1 MRVIIAGGGTGGHV
15 IPALAIAQQLKK
27 QFDAEVLFIG
37 TARGIETR
45 LVPQAGFPL
54 ELIQVGAL
62 KNVSLM
68 TRAKTMFDLPRALW
82 TAGRI
87 VSDFRPDVVI
97 GVGGYAS
104 GPAMLAAIRRRI
116 PTLAFEPNVVP
127 GFANRLVARLVSA
140 AAVHFEETC
149 DYFRNAKVTGVPV
162 REAFFKIRA
171 RGTLAKSDARTAKDT
186 PSANEMSTSKDVTE
200 ENKSAPTLLVFGGSQ
215 GAHAINQAMIES
227 LPGLR
232 QRIPAIHIVHQT
244 GQRDYDTVLAA
255 YQKHGMAGETTAA
268 LSRPGTTDDTP
279 LAPSDMTKTGEA
291 AAAASSSA
299 ATRSAMTGEAR
310 AAPSAEVY
318 KFIDDMPAI
327 FARADLLVCRSGAS
341 TVGEIT
347 AAGKPAIFVP
357 FPRAAD
363 DHQNVNARA
372 LERAGAAVVV
382 EESNLE
388 AAYLVDIISALLNDP
403 LRLRR
408 MAEAAKSL
416 AHPNA
421 VEEIAEMVKNLA
433 LASQG

>member
-37 TARGIETR
+37 TPRGIETR

-68 TRAKTMFDLPRALW
+68 TRVKTMFDLPRALW
-82 TAGRI
+82 ISGRI

-104 GPAMLAAIRRRI
+104 GPAMIAAIRRRI

-127 GFANRLVARLVSA
+127 GFANRVVARFVSA

-149 DYFRNAKVTGVPV
+149 EYFRNCKVTGVPV
-162 REAFFKIRA
+162 REAFFQITEGSAGGKDGVAGGNGLA
-171 RGTLAKSDARTAKDT
+171 RGASGRGASAKGTG
-186 PSANEMSTSKDVTE
+186 V
-200 ENKSAPTLLVFGGSQ
+200 PTLLVFGGSQ
-215 GAHAINQAMIES
+215 GAHAINQAVLES

-232 QRIPAIHIVHQT
+232 AKIPTFHIIHQT
-244 GQRDYDTVLAA
+244 GQRDYETVVAA
-255 YQKHGMAGETTAA
+255 YQRLGMTT
-268 LSRPGTTDDTP
+268 
-279 LAPSDMTKTGEA
+279 TGEA
-291 AAAASSSA
+291 TAAASGGV
-299 ATRSAMTGEAR
+299 RSGAVQSGEVHR
-310 AAPSAEVY
+310 
-318 KFIDDMPAI
+318 FIDDMPGT

-363 DHQNVNARA
+363 DHQNKNARA
-372 LERAGAAVVV
+372 LESAGAAVVV

-388 AAYLVDIISALLNDP
+388 AAYLVETIAALLNDSV
-403 LRLRR
+403 RLRG
-408 MAEAAKSL
+408 MSEAARSL
-416 AHPNA
+416 AHPKA
-421 VEEIAEMVKNLA
+421 VEEIAEMVKRLA
-433 LASQG
+433 GPE

>member
-27 QFDAEVLFIG
+27 EFAAEVLFIG

-54 ELIQVGAL
+54 DLIKVGAL
-62 KNVSLM
+62 KNVSLL

-82 TAGRI
+82 VAGRM
-87 VSDFRPDVVI
+87 VSDFDPDVVI

-127 GFANRLVARLVSA
+127 GFANRLVARWVKA

-149 DYFRNAKVTGVPV
+149 EYFPHCKVTGVPV
-162 REAFFKIRA
+162 RQAFFEIAAKG
-171 RGTLAKSDARTAKDT
+171 RGGQ
-186 PSANEMSTSKDVTE
+186 
-200 ENKSAPTLLVFGGSQ
+200 PTLLVFGGSQ
-215 GAHAINQAMIES
+215 GAHAINQAMIDS

-232 QRIPAIHIVHQT
+232 SRIPEIQIIHQT
-244 GQRDYDTVLAA
+244 GQRDYDLVQAA
-255 YQKHGMAGETTAA
+255 YLKTDISGE
-268 LSRPGTTDDTP
+268 
-279 LAPSDMTKTGEA
+279 
-291 AAAASSSA
+291 
-299 ATRSAMTGEAR
+299 
-310 AAPSAEVY
+310 VH
-318 KFIDDMPAI
+318 KFIDDMPAM

-341 TVGEIT
+341 TVAEIA
-347 AAGKPAIFVP
+347 AAGKPAVFVP

-382 EESNLE
+382 EESRLE
-388 AAYLVDIISALLNDP
+388 AAYLVDTIAALLSD
-403 LRLRR
+403 RR
-408 MAEAAKSL
+408 GLENMSAAAKAL
-416 AHPNA
+416 AHPRA
-421 VEEIAEMVKNLA
+421 VEDIAEMVKGIA
-433 LASQG
+433 LH

>member
-1 MRVIIAGGGTGGHV
+1 MRIVIAGGGTGGHV

-27 QFDAEVLFIG
+27 QFAAEVLFIG
-37 TARGIETR
+37 TARGMETR

-54 ELIQVGAL
+54 ELIKVGAL

-82 TAGRI
+82 TSGRML
-87 VSDFRPDVVI
+87 SDYNPDVVI

-127 GFANRLVARLVSA
+127 GFANRLIARWVSA
-140 AAVHFEETC
+140 AAVHFAETC
-149 DYFRNAKVTGVPV
+149 DYFPNCKVTGVPV
-162 REAFFKIRA
+162 REAFFHIPARA
-171 RGTLAKSDARTAKDT
+171 GG
-186 PSANEMSTSKDVTE
+186 P
-200 ENKSAPTLLVFGGSQ
+200 PTLLVFGGSQ

-232 QRIPAIHIVHQT
+232 AKIPALHIIHQT
-244 GQRDYDTVLAA
+244 GQRDYDRVFVA
-255 YQKHGMAGETTAA
+255 YQQSGISGE
-268 LSRPGTTDDTP
+268 
-279 LAPSDMTKTGEA
+279 
-291 AAAASSSA
+291 
-299 ATRSAMTGEAR
+299 
-310 AAPSAEVY
+310 VH
-318 KFIDDMPAI
+318 KFIDDMPGT

-347 AAGKPAIFVP
+347 AAGKAAIFVP

-363 DHQNVNARA
+363 DHQNVNASA
-372 LERAGAAVVV
+372 LERAGASVVV

-388 AAYLVDIISALLNDP
+388 AAYLVDTVAALLNDP
-403 LRLRR
+403 HRLQG
-408 MAEAAKSL
+408 MSAAAKSL

-421 VEEIAEMVKNLA
+421 VQEIAEMVKGLA
-433 LASQG
+433 EPSQR

>member
-27 QFDAEVLFIG
+27 QFEAEVLFIG

-54 ELIQVGAL
+54 QLIQVGAL
-62 KNVSLM
+62 KNVSLV

-82 TAGRI
+82 TSGRI

-104 GPAMLAAIRRRI
+104 GPGMIAAIRRRI

-127 GFANRLVARLVSA
+127 GFANRVVARFVSA

-149 DYFRNAKVTGVPV
+149 EYFRNCKVTGVPV
-162 REAFFKIRA
+162 REAFFRI
-171 RGTLAKSDARTAKDT
+171 T
-186 PSANEMSTSKDVTE
+186 PNASET
-200 ENKSAPTLLVFGGSQ
+200 PTLLVFGGSQ

-227 LPGLR
+227 LAGLHAKMPGL
-232 QRIPAIHIVHQT
+232 HIIHQT
-244 GQRDYDTVLAA
+244 GQRDYEAVQAA
-255 YQKHGMAGETTAA
+255 YRQGGISGE
-268 LSRPGTTDDTP
+268 
-279 LAPSDMTKTGEA
+279 
-291 AAAASSSA
+291 
-299 ATRSAMTGEAR
+299 
-310 AAPSAEVY
+310 VH
-318 KFIDDMPAI
+318 KFIDDMPAT

-347 AAGKPAIFVP
+347 AASKPAIFVP

-363 DHQNVNARA
+363 DHQNKNARA
-372 LERAGAAVVV
+372 LESAGAAVVV

-388 AAYLVDIISALLNDP
+388 AAYLVETIASLLNDP
-403 LRLRR
+403 ARLRA
-408 MAEAAKSL
+408 MSAAARSL
-416 AHPNA
+416 AHPKA
-421 VEEIAEMVKNLA
+421 VEEIAEMVKRLA
-433 LASQG
+433 GPS